1 MDHICERWHHINGT
15 GLLEYVDVVGI
26 WNTIVIFNLFSSEL
40 VPKATHSR
48 CSEIQCQFPWGMC
61 IIPAG
66 TL

>member
-1 MDHICERWHHINGT
+1 MDHICERWHHIHGT

-40 VPKATHSR
+40 VPKATYSR